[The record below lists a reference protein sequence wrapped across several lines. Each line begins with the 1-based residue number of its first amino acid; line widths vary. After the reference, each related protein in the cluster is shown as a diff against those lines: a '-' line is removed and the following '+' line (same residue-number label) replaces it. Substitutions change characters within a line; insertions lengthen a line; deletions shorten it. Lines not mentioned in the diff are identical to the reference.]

1 MAKPKSKSGDT
12 VGKKFGMLLVKEVA
26 GKNNHHKTL
35 ILCECDCGKECTVI
49 EARVRNGS
57 TASCGC
63 RVGVVAR
70 ERFFKDM
77 TGQKIGRLTFI
88 KEVKKDGKGGYWE
101 CLCECGNTTI
111 TTGTLIRVGH
121 TTSCGCYK
129 WEQIM
134 AAVTS
139 HGQSSNPTY
148 FLWNTM
154 HARCYYEKSNSYP
167 NYGGRG
173 IGVCERWHHFPNF
186 YEDMGDRPEGLSLER
201 VDVNKDY
208 SPENCIWD
216 TPSNQAYNQR
226 LKKNNKSGRSGVS
239 SCEGKWRARIWKD
252 KVCYDLGLFNT
263 FEEACEARE
272 LAEIELYGFS
282 KI

>member
-12 VGKKFGMLLVKEVA
+12 VGKKFSRLLVKEVA
-26 GKNNHHKTL
+26 GKNVHHKTL
-35 ILCECDCGKECTVI
+35 VICDCDCGNTCTVI
-49 EARVRNGS
+49 EARVRNGL

-63 RVGVVAR
+63 LRDEASR

-77 TGQKIGRLTFI
+77 TGQKIKRLTFI
-88 KEVKKDGKGGYWE
+88 KEVRKEGSGGYWE
-101 CLCECGNTTI
+101 CVCDCGTTCVVD
-111 TTGTLIRVGH
+111 GALVRFGH

-129 WEQIM
+129 WEQIL
-134 AAVTS
+134 AAVSS
-139 HGQSSNPTY
+139 HGQSSNPIY

-154 HARCYYEKSNSYP
+154 HARCYNENSNSYP

-173 IGVCERWHHFPNF
+173 IGVCERWHDFPNF
-186 YEDMGDRPEGLSLER
+186 YQDMGDKPEGLSLER

-216 TPSNQAYNQR
+216 KPSNQAYNQR
-226 LKKNNKSGRSGVS
+226 LKKNNKSGRSGVD
-239 SCEGKWRARIWKD
+239 SCDGKWRARIWKE
-252 KVCYDLGLFNT
+252 KICYSLGLFET
-263 FEEACEARE
+263 FEQACEARE
-272 LAEIELYGFS
+272 SAEIELYGFS

>member
-1 MAKPKSKSGDT
+1 MARPKSKSGDT

-35 ILCECDCGKECTVI
+35 VLCDCDCGKECTVI
-49 EARVRNGS
+49 EARVRNGL

-88 KEVKKDGKGGYWE
+88 KEVKKNGKGGYWE
-101 CLCECGNTTI
+101 CLCDCGTI
-111 TTGTLIRVGH
+111 TVTTGTLIRIGH

-129 WEQIM
+129 WEQIL
-134 AAVTS
+134 AAVSS
-139 HGQSSNPTY
+139 HGQSSNPIY

-154 HARCYYEKSNSYP
+154 HARCYNENTNSYP

-186 YEDMGDRPEGLSLER
+186 YADMGDRPAGLSLER

-208 SPENCIWD
+208 SPENCVWD
-216 TPSNQAYNQR
+216 TYSNQAYNQR
-226 LKKNNKSGRSGVS
+226 IKKSNTSGRSGVNLVG
-239 SCEGKWRARIWKD
+239 GKWRSRISKD
-252 KVCYDLGLFNT
+252 NIEYDLGLFET
-263 FEEACEARE
+263 FEEACEVREAAE
-272 LAEIELYGFS
+272 LAFYGFT
-282 KI
+282 KN